1 MPRGIPT
8 GPPEQGL
15 VITPF
20 FPTPFAMKI
29 KSTIEKIPGGMMLV
43 PLLLGS
49 TLHTFWPGTGKY
61 FGSFTNGLVTGVVP
75 ILAVWMFCLG
85 ASIHL
90 RATGT
95 LLRKSGALVGTKIGV
110 AWLAAWLLSQWIPPG
125 GIQTGFFAGLSVL
138 AVVAAMDMTNGGLYA
153 SIMEEYGTREEAGV
167 SVLIGLE
174 SGPLVTML
182 ILGSTGLAAFESRLL
197 AGVVL
202 PFAAGFALGNLDPEL
217 RDFFS
222 RAIRVLIPFFA
233 FSLGN
238 TIDLHVVLQTGLPG
252 ILLALIVMA
261 VSGTALVVADIAI
274 GGGRGTAGVAAS
286 STAGAA
292 VATPHLVAQA
302 APQFAPVA
310 QAATAFV
317 AASVVVTAILT
328 PLVATLW
335 AAHVA
340 PRIGR
345 SPAAGHA
352 TAGEPVAR

>member
-1 MPRGIPT
+1 
-8 GPPEQGL
+8 
-15 VITPF
+15 
-20 FPTPFAMKI
+20 MKI

-49 TLHTFWPGTGKY
+49 ALHTFSPGTGKY
-61 FGSFTNGLVTGVVP
+61 FGSFTNGLITGVVP

-95 LLRKSGALVGTKIGV
+95 LLLKSGALVGTKIGV
-110 AWLAAWLLSQWIPPG
+110 AWLAAWLLSHLIPPE
-125 GIQTGFFAGLSVL
+125 GIPSGFFAGLSVL

-153 SIMEEYGTREEAGV
+153 SIMEEHGTREEAGV

-182 ILGSTGLAAFESRLL
+182 ILGSTGLAAFEPRLL
-197 AGVVL
+197 AGVVI
-202 PFAAGFALGNLDPEL
+202 PFVVGFALGNADPEL
-217 RDFFS
+217 RDLFS

-238 TIDLHVVLQTGLPG
+238 TIDLQVVLKTGLPG
-252 ILLALIVMA
+252 VVLALAVMA
-261 VSGTALVVADIAI
+261 VSGTALVLVDVAI

-310 QAATAFV
+310 PAATAFV
-317 AASVVVTAILT
+317 AACVVVTAILT
-328 PLVATLW
+328 PLAATLW
-335 AAHVA
+335 ARHLA
-340 PRIGR
+340 PRIRRQTGTR
-345 SPAAGHA
+345 SAADGA
-352 TAGEPVAR
+352 TAAIEP